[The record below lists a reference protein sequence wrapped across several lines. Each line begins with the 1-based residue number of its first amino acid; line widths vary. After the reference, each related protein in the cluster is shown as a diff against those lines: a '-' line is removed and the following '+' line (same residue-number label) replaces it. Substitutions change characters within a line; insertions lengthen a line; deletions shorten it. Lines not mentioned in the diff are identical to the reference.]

1 MLSACA
7 TEEYVNKQIEPV
19 AARVTTLEGKVTT
32 LEGQASDH
40 SAHLS
45 KLDGQITEL
54 SGRIDA
60 TDKLAQGKFNYD
72 VVSTDASTLF
82 ETGKSELSQADKDRL
97 LAFAQKLKSDNKN
110 VFLEVEGHA
119 DSVGSKESNVD
130 LGRQRA
136 VVVARF
142 LYSEGGIPL
151 NRINIVSWGESRPV
165 APVMK
170 NGNPLNRCVVIKVLQ

>member
-19 AARVTTLEGKVTT
+19 AGRVTTLEGKVTT
-32 LEGQASDH
+32 LEGQVSDH
-40 SAHLS
+40 SSHLT

-54 SGRIDA
+54 GGRIDA
-60 TDKLAQGKFNYD
+60 TEKLAQGKFNYE

-82 ETGKSELSQADKDRL
+82 DTGKAVLSQEDKDRL
-97 LAFAQKLKSDNKN
+97 TAFAQKLKSDNKN
-110 VFLEVEGHA
+110 VTLEIEGHA
-119 DSVGSKESNVD
+119 DSVGSKESNMD

-136 VVVARF
+136 VAVAKF
-142 LYSEGGIPL
+142 LYDEGGIPM
-151 NRINIVSWGESRPV
+151 NRMSIMSWGENKPV

-170 NGNPLNRCVVIKVLQ
+170 NGNPLNRCVVIKILQ